1 MNTGPG
7 PGRMAPM
14 SGRLR
19 FGLDDATRRRIA
31 ALRTCTVAVLVLVL
45 ATTGCGDGIV
55 EAVPPAGAPLQSA
68 AAFVHAAD
76 RNALV
81 ALYNAT
87 GGPEW
92 THNDNWLTDEPLDE
106 WYGVVVDDAGRVTGL
121 HLPRN
126 GLQGELPAALGDL
139 DGLRSLHLHANELT
153 GSIPPDLVWLQRLGA
168 LVLSDNDLSGP
179 LPEEL
184 AELDSLVGLWV
195 GDNSLEGVVPA
206 GFLEL
211 QPLFFDIGGN
221 ENLCLPGTAEFA
233 AWAER
238 LLFFAGSVCGKD
250 DLEVLRALYEATD
263 GANWTDADGWLEGD
277 DASGWHG
284 VETDSVGR
292 VSGLELRANGLAGT
306 LPEELGR
313 LKGLTKLDVS
323 ANELTGVLPEA
334 LGSVE
339 SLTVLDVS
347 ANGLSGRLPQ
357 ELGDLAKLVRL
368 DLSGNYFSGPLPIPL
383 RYTAL
388 EELRYESTRLCIPDD
403 PGFRLWLRT
412 LATHEGTGEHCAGL
426 SERQILEAI
435 YEATNGDGWYN
446 SHNWLTNAPLGGW
459 QGVETD
465 AEGHVIGL
473 YLRRNFLNGK
483 IPREIGGLVH
493 LESLDLSENYFLEPP
508 IPEELFDLTE
518 LRVLKF
524 EDTSMS
530 GPLPPAI
537 GRLAKLEDLDWGWSG
552 LTGPIPPELAELTEL
567 RFLRLGGNAMVGAI
581 PPELGDLTK
590 LGSLNLQSNRLT
602 GPVPTELARLSRL
615 AWLSVSRNSLSGAIP
630 AELGNLTDLF
640 YLDLA
645 RNDLTGSIPPELGE
659 LAELNALYLN
669 GNSLEG
675 LIPETFSNLTKL
687 ESLRV
692 GGNPELSGAVPAS
705 LSGLRNLGSF
715 MAGATGLCAPDDAE
729 FLAWLRGISET
740 RLALCEPAPAYLTQ
754 AVQSQDFPVS
764 LVAGQPALLRVFVAS
779 EHAVGEMMPEVRAT
793 IYVNDVEVH
802 NAVIPGGQ
810 AAIPT
815 AVDEGSLASSANAD
829 IPGEVIRPGLEMVI
843 EVDPNGTLDPG
854 LGIPARIPE
863 TGRTAVAVI
872 DVPDFELTL
881 VPFLW
886 AQNPDS
892 AILDITAEMAS
903 DPRGHPMLFETRS
916 LLPINRMDVH
926 QHDPVVSS
934 SNSGFD
940 HLDEVSLMRN
950 LENGSGYWMG
960 MRTPVTLGLLGVA
973 WVGGWTSWSLP
984 LSPTIAHELGHNLSL
999 RHANCG
1005 GPSGVDPSF
1014 PDASGVIGSWG
1025 YDREAERTVSPWSPD
1040 IQSYCGG
1047 QWIGEY
1053 HHTRSIK
1060 HRVQKEGSAA
1070 RGASTRSVLV
1080 WGGLDARGDPF
1091 LNPSFIAD
1099 VVPSQPLAGN
1109 GHVVRGRT
1117 EDGTEAFSIRFDMPR
1132 MMDAEG
1138 ERGGFVFAVPV
1149 TWEGDLESIT
1159 LAGRGKSFTLDEDTD
1174 QPMTILRDPVTGQVR
1189 AILRTSAEQATAT
1202 LGEPGLAV
1210 MFSRGIPR

>member
-1 MNTGPG
+1 M
-7 PGRMAPM
+7 
-14 SGRLR
+14 
-19 FGLDDATRRRIA
+19 
-31 ALRTCTVAVLVLVL
+31 
-45 ATTGCGDGIV
+45 

-493 LESLDLSENYFLEPP
+493 LESLDLSANYFLEPP

-567 RFLRLGGNAMVGAI
+567 GSLRLGGNAMVGAI

-705 LSGLRNLGSF
+705 LSGLRSLDSF
-715 MAGATGLCAPDDAE
+715 MAGGTGLCAPDDAE

-740 RLALCEPAPAYLTQ
+740 RLALCKPAPAYLTQ

-793 IYVNDVEVH
+793 LYVNDVEVH
-802 NAVIPGGQ
+802 EAVIPGGQ

-903 DPRGHPMLFETRS
+903 DPRGHPMLFETRT

-926 QHDPVVSS
+926 RHDPVVSS
-934 SNSGFD
+934 SNSGFN

-999 RHANCG
+999 FHANCG

-1014 PDASGVIGSWG
+1014 PDPSGVIGSWG
-1025 YDREAERTVSPWSPD
+1025 YDREAERMVSPWSPD